1 MKKYS
6 FPLNN
11 VLNFREQVL
20 ENLKNEHAQVLF
32 RISEQEK
39 LIAGLRQ
46 KYQDTSAELE
56 EKLTGQAML
65 MNEIREYRIYINNL
79 YQKILRAE
87 QELLEIKKEE
97 EKKRAEVIE
106 AKKEKASIERL
117 KEKSRIQYQME
128 YQKSEE
134 LLIEEFVMNTRLIR
148 AEK

>member
-20 ENLKNEHAQVLF
+20 ESLKNEHAQVLF

-46 KYQDTSAELE
+46 IYQDTSAELE
-56 EKLTGQAML
+56 KKLTEQAML

-87 QELLEIKKEE
+87 QELLEIRKEE
-97 EKKRAEVIE
+97 ELKRAEVIE

>member
-1 MKKYS
+1 MKKYN

-20 ENLKNEHAQVLF
+20 ESLKNEHAQVLF

-46 KYQDTSAELE
+46 TYLNTSAELE
-56 EKLTGQAML
+56 GKLMGQSML
-65 MNEIREYRIYINNL
+65 MNEIREYRSYINNL

-87 QELLEIKKEE
+87 EKLQEIKKEE

-117 KEKSRIQYQME
+117 KEKSKTQYQME

-134 LLIEEFVMNTRLIR
+134 LLIEEFVMNTRLIH
-148 AEK
+148 AQK